1 MSILLEVYKDS
12 RTVFKI
18 ADIAMLF
25 PFEDS
30 RYLSDRMR
38 YFVKTNR
45 LLNPRKGIYAKPGY
59 NPLELANILYTP
71 SYISLEYVLQKSG
84 IIFQYD
90 SRITSVSYLSREV
103 SVDNRILRYRKINLS
118 IVMETAG
125 ILRDS
130 NHVNIATP
138 ERAFLDMLYLDK
150 AFYFDNLRS
159 LNIEL
164 IDKIMPAYKSIALK
178 KRVQNLLAH
187 VK

>member
-71 SYISLEYVLQKSG
+71 AYIIG
-84 IIFQYD
+84 ICSPEIRCYF
-90 SRITSVSYLSREV
+90 
-103 SVDNRILRYRKINLS
+103 S
-118 IVMETAG
+118 I
-125 ILRDS
+125 
-130 NHVNIATP
+130 
-138 ERAFLDMLYLDK
+138 
-150 AFYFDNLRS
+150 
-159 LNIEL
+159 
-164 IDKIMPAYKSIALK
+164 
-178 KRVQNLLAH
+178 
-187 VK
+187 